1 MAWYYFEYGL
11 DFTQWEKIDLEV
23 VDISLKTD
31 ILHLV
36 KNTITH
42 TLNILTMCDMKFLEN
57 AWELNSRIT
66 WVVLDSIAKVTVLRV
81 DF

>member
-23 VDISLKTD
+23 VDISFKTD
-31 ILHLV
+31 VLYLV

-42 TLNILTMCDMKFLEN
+42 T
-57 AWELNSRIT
+57 
-66 WVVLDSIAKVTVLRV
+66 
-81 DF
+81 